1 MIRNIK
7 YLLFASLSIV
17 ACSSDDDAGDAVAE
31 VPITS
36 GEADFSTYVALG
48 NSLTAGYSDNALFKA
63 GQENSFAKL
72 LADQFAL
79 AGGGDFRIPYT
90 NDNVGGLLLG
100 GNVIAGPRLVFNG
113 VGPVPLPGG
122 VPTTEIGVPLTGP
135 FNNLGVPGAK
145 SFHLMAPGYGDVGG
159 VATGTANP
167 YFVRFRSSATAT
179 VLEDAMA
186 QQPTFFSL
194 WIGNNDVLGYATTGG
209 DGTNPITDQGMF
221 NTVYNTLIA
230 QLTSQGAKG
239 VVANIPDVVDIPHF
253 RTVPYNPL
261 SPANPAFGPMI
272 PTLNETFGQLNQ
284 AFAFLGVPERSIVF
298 STTAP
303 SGMVIHDESL
313 PNISA
318 QLAQVLQAANVPGA
332 AVLANQFGQAR
343 QATAADLFVLPAQ
356 TVIATLN
363 QPYFDFL
370 VGQGVPASMAGQ
382 LAVNGVTYPLQD
394 KWVLLPS
401 EQQEISA
408 ATAAFNSVI
417 RQAAESNGLAFVDA
431 NAMLR
436 QLANGGIRFGNYH
449 MSSSFAVGGAFS
461 LDGIHLSARANAY
474 VANQFI
480 EAINEQYGSTLRTY
494 SPENFSG
501 QYSAELP

>member
-1 MIRNIK
+1 MIKNIK
-7 YLLFASLSIV
+7 YLLFASLTLM
-17 ACSSDDDAGDAVAE
+17 ACSSDDDSGESVAE

-48 NSLTAGYSDNALFKA
+48 NSLTAGYSDNALFRA

-79 AGGGDFRIPYT
+79 AGGGEFKIPYT

-100 GNVIAGPRLVFNG
+100 GNMIAGPRLVFNG

-122 VPTTEIGVPLTGP
+122 VPTTEIGVPLSGP

-145 SFHLMAPGYGDVGG
+145 SFHLLAPGYGDVTG

-167 YFVRFRSSATAT
+167 YFVRFRSSPTAS
-179 VLEDAMA
+179 VIEDAMA

-209 DGTNPITDQGMF
+209 DGTNPITDTGLF
-221 NTVYNTLIA
+221 NTYYNTLITT
-230 QLTSQGAKG
+230 LTSAGAKG

-272 PTLNETFGQLNQ
+272 PTLNQTFGQLNQ
-284 AFAFLGVPERSIVF
+284 AFTFLGVPERSIVF

-303 SGMVIHDESL
+303 SAMVIHDESL
-313 PNISA
+313 PNISV

-363 QPYFDFL
+363 QPYFNFL
-370 VGQGVPASMAGQ
+370 MSQGVPAEMAGQ
-382 LAVNGVTYPLQD
+382 LSVNGITYPLQD

-401 EQQEISA
+401 EQQEITT
-408 ATAAFNSVI
+408 ATAAFNAI
-417 RQAAESNGLAFVDA
+417 IQQAADAKGLAFVDA
-431 NAMLR
+431 NGLLR

-474 VANQFI
+474 VANKFVD
-480 EAINEQYGSTLRTY
+480 AINAQYGSTLRKY
-494 SPENFSG
+494 GPENFSG
-501 QYSAELP
+501 QYAADLP